1 MYIDILTGE
10 QPPGRKGLSLIKAEW
25 RIYASVSYTIN
36 GSDNGLSPDRPL
48 SEPMLAGILLIRN
61 LNKISF

>member
-48 SEPMLAGILLIRN
+48 SEPMLEYC
-61 LNKISF
+61 